1 MTVYIKFSKDREI
14 LFASFEVRLNNL
26 TSPEQIVLECRW
38 TDFIQRIVEFGNAV
52 ILRNFQYT
60 LQMEDKFSHAI

>member
-38 TDFIQRIVEFGNAV
+38 TDFVQRLVEFGNAV
-52 ILRNFQYT
+52 ILKNFEYR
-60 LQMEDKFSHAI
+60 LQMEDKLSHAI